1 MIFLRKKKPCTIYS
15 LALVDLSLDHCSD
28 TGSWRKRSCSELEA
42 KKQTYEYIWSDRASW
57 DCCEHLKQR
66 IYSNMATI
74 RIMYHVLISKGS
86 CTYVTW
92 CVTRSW
98 CWRCECVCGSQGLA
112 RCAPA
117 GSAWRCPAVLP
128 RAWLCSLWDRGRLSQ
143 AWTWSWWATA
153 TACRWWRRG
162 LPQENTWL
170 AVLCEPWWWLL
181 HCQSHNV
188 CTFNP
193 PGLLELSTCYRP
205 EEERSYCIY
214 SVKSLIPMM
223 HCSRTSMHWN

>member
-112 RCAPA
+112 RCAQA

-162 LPQENTWL
+162 LPQVGARPTFCPSKAAHLRIVSSVEYFIR
-170 AVLCEPWWWLL
+170 WLL
-181 HCQSHNV
+181 GCSLDVAFWSN
-188 CTFNP
+188 
-193 PGLLELSTCYRP
+193 SKTCFYD
-205 EEERSYCIY
+205 IL
-214 SVKSLIPMM
+214 VKI
-223 HCSRTSMHWN
+223 